1 MLKRFTSIKSPLHF
15 GHLSLCSRNAAVS
28 SSSGADSLYG
38 FLVVSSRS
46 LSALCIVLHFLHC
59 VIGSLKFVRC
69 PDALNTSSG
78 IVIAP
83 SSSKNSSFCTK
94 CFLQSSTIFLLIVA
108 PYGPKS

>member
-1 MLKRFTSIKSPLHF
+1 MHF
-15 GHLSLCSRNAAVS
+15 GHLSLWSLSPCVS
-28 SSSGADSLYG
+28 SSSGADSLNG
-38 FLVVSSRS
+38 FPVVSSSS

-78 IVIAP
+78 IIIAP
-83 SSSKNSSFCTK
+83 SSSRKSSFCSN
-94 CFLQSSTIFLLIVA
+94 CFLHVSTIFLLMVA